1 MRILDPSGAD
11 RHCGGGRKGEDVAAE
26 RDDCQPERTI
36 GQRVGALV
44 AGLLIVAAAG
54 GLLWLIFSTEPE
66 AERVGASKKTAML
79 VEVTAVE
86 RGDFRPRIEAMG
98 VVRPARDIVLRPRVA
113 GEVLRVAERFAPGS
127 LVDRGALLLQLDP
140 ADYRAALAR
149 RQAELRQAEAAL
161 RIEMGHQS
169 AARQTYQMMDE
180 RLPEANEALVLREPQ
195 LASLQAEREA
205 ARVALEQARRELGRT
220 RIAAPFDAQ
229 VIERRVDLGSQVGP
243 GDELGRLVGRRSYW
257 VETSVPLAELR
268 WLEFPAAAEQGAPVR
283 IRERA
288 AWPEGVFRQGRLY
301 RLVGA
306 LADQT
311 RMARVLVTVDD
322 PLALEPERAGQPPLL
337 IDTFVHVSIQ
347 GRRLDDV
354 VRLELDQLRKND
366 TAWVMRDGALDIRSL
381 QVVFRGARYAYV
393 RDGLDAGERVVTTN
407 LATVVQGAP
416 LRLRPAAERTGGSEP
431 DGSHAPD

>member
-1 MRILDPSGAD
+1 MAP
-11 RHCGGGRKGEDVAAE
+11 E

-113 GEVLRVAERFAPGS
+113 GEVVRVAERFAPGS
-127 LVDRGALLLQLDP
+127 LVERGALLLQLDP
-140 ADYRAALAR
+140 ADYRAALAQR
-149 RQAELRQAEAAL
+149 RAALRQAEAAL
-161 RIEMGHQS
+161 HIEMGHQS

-205 ARVALEQARRELGRT
+205 AQVALEQARRELGRT
-220 RIAAPFDAQ
+220 TIAAPFDAQ
-229 VIERRVDLGSQVGP
+229 VIERQVDLGSQVGP
-243 GDELGRLVGRRSYW
+243 GDALGRLVGRRSYW
-257 VETSVPLAELR
+257 IETSVPLARLR
-268 WLEFPAAAEQGAPVR
+268 WLEFPAADGERGAPVR

-288 AWPEGVFRQGRLY
+288 AWPEGVFRRGHLY

-337 IDTFVHVSIQ
+337 IDTFVQVSIQ
-347 GRRLDDV
+347 GRRLEDV
-354 VRLELDQLRKND
+354 VRLELEHLRKND

-416 LRLRPAAERTGGSEP
+416 LRLRPAAERTDGGEP
-431 DGSHAPD
+431 DGSHAPG